1 MEELIIESPDVTLT
15 TPVYNVTRIKL
26 ISGRIPNTQLLINEH
41 NCTFVVGS
49 TPYSIAL
56 GTYTSGSDLAT
67 AFNNTGSGASASYT
81 ELTNSL
87 VFSGAAFEPNPWLA
101 SILGYHP
108 SGPIDLTGTRY
119 ITLRL
124 TIGKDTLSQKV
135 YPDGTDCHYLGK
147 ILTGPV
153 GNVIHYTDTLDTI
166 EMKTQVKTI
175 QSLHTDFLNPDGSLY
190 TMTQP
195 WILKFHLECS
205 TDKMSLTSKDTVTE
219 NFLPP
224 PLPWISE
231 PDNQR
236 FIMIAALVL
245 LSFGLFL
252 LMR

>member
-1 MEELIIESPDVTLT
+1 MEELVIESPDVTLT
-15 TPVYNVTRIKL
+15 TPVYNVSRIKL
-26 ISGRIPNTQLLINEH
+26 ISGRIPNTQLLINE
-41 NCTFVVGS
+41 NNNTFKVSGV
-49 TPYSIAL
+49 PHSIDP
-56 GTYTSGSDLAT
+56 GTYTPGTDLAT
-67 AFNNTGSGASASYT
+67 AFNNAGSPVVSATYDP
-81 ELTNSL
+81 LTNSL
-87 VFSGAAFEPNPWLA
+87 VFSGAAFEPTPWLA
-101 SILGYHP
+101 SILGYP

-135 YPDGTDCHYLGK
+135 YSKGTDCHYLGK

-153 GNVIHYTDTLDTI
+153 GNVIHYTSTLDTV

-175 QSLHTDFLNPDGSLY
+175 QSLHIDFLNPDGSLY

-205 TDKMSLTSKDTVTE
+205 TDKMSVTKEDTVTE
-219 NFLPP
+219 EFLPP
-224 PLPWISE
+224 PVPWIAE

-245 LSFGLFL
+245 LTLGLFL
-252 LMR
+252 LLN